1 MISIIIV
8 SWNVAELLKQ
18 CLQSIFTCD
27 FQHVLQVIVFDN
39 NSSDGTVAMVEEL
52 FPYIQLIAHHENIGF
67 ARGNNQAIRHAKGD
81 FIFLLNPDTRLES
94 DTLTKLF
101 TYLKNHPKVGV
112 VGPKL
117 VYPDGSIQSSRR
129 RFPTIGSLF
138 FESTLLETWF
148 PNSNIVRY
156 YRFADVSDTEITA
169 VDWLVGA
176 ALFIRRTAWET
187 VGGLDESFFMYFEE
201 ADWCRRCK
209 QADWAIHYLPHATVI
224 HYEGESS
231 KQVITNRIIRFQ
243 QSKIRY
249 TEKWF
254 GRKWAWLVQLFL
266 LVTII
271 LEWKIEFMKWF
282 VGHKRP
288 LRFARMKTYG
298 EVLKAGLNKPVRR

>member
-8 SWNVAELLKQ
+8 SWNVAELLQQ

-27 FQHVLQVIVFDN
+27 FQHMLQVIVFDN

-156 YRFADVSDTEITA
+156 YRFADVVA
-169 VDWLVGA
+169 
-176 ALFIRRTAWET
+176 RN
-187 VGGLDESFFMYFEE
+187 
-201 ADWCRRCK
+201 
-209 QADWAIHYLPHATVI
+209 LPLP
-224 HYEGESS
+224 
-231 KQVITNRIIRFQ
+231 QN
-243 QSKIRY
+243 
-249 TEKWF
+249 
-254 GRKWAWLVQLFL
+254 
-266 LVTII
+266 
-271 LEWKIEFMKWF
+271 
-282 VGHKRP
+282 
-288 LRFARMKTYG
+288 
-298 EVLKAGLNKPVRR
+298 